1 MQAILLYWFASQ
13 HQTTTP
19 RPQNCHYFYVKFSAE
34 SNGLGLFSNKKSKW
48 PKHGSNQISPEN
60 RQMPS
65 FGGYGLRDK
74 PRFNEES
81 QNNVFSSFLDAFR
94 LSNAKLSTRKAF
106 VQGRLVS

>member
-19 RPQNCHYFYVKFSAE
+19 RPQNCHYFYVEFSAE

-65 FGGYGLRDK
+65 FGG
-74 PRFNEES
+74 
-81 QNNVFSSFLDAFR
+81 
-94 LSNAKLSTRKAF
+94 
-106 VQGRLVS
+106 